1 MRSGVGA
8 AHEVSTEGGVGAGRL
23 EIFLLPGISGVAVV
37 WGGYVGAIGANGVE
51 VRGSACGFPET
62 GNKAKGKAA
71 EGRAVAEGGGK
82 RHG

>member
-1 MRSGVGA
+1 MRA

-23 EIFLLPGISGVAVV
+23 RKILLRGISGVAVV
-37 WGGYVGAIGANGVE
+37 WGGYVGAIGANGAE

-71 EGRAVAEGGGK
+71 KGRVVAEGGGK
-82 RHG
+82 RRG